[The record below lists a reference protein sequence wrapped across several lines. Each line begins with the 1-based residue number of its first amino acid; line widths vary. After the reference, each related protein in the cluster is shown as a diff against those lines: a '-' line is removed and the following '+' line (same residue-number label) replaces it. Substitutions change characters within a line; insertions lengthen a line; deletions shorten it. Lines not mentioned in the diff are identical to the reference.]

1 MEIPQ
6 AKIPNS
12 GIIVL
17 FQNVFLNFKKVLIE
31 RYFAHAVHRLL
42 RRSRCNGSPKQ
53 VDRALEVKTS
63 SSFPAVNMCPAISRS
78 TWVKLGG
85 ICST

>member
-6 AKIPNS
+6 AKIQDS
-12 GIIVL
+12 EMIVL
-17 FQNVFLNFKKVLIE
+17 FQKVFLNFEKILIE

-53 VDRALEVKTS
+53 VDRVLEVKTS
-63 SSFPAVNMCPAISRS
+63 SIVPAVNMCPSISRS
-78 TWVKLGG
+78 T
-85 ICST
+85 